1 MQQLVASP
9 SWWHLTRIVRSIT
22 HELSDVWLLS
32 CSQRC
37 TLLLKETKDFL
48 TTRAKKTN
56 DNYYR
61 LQEKLLV
68 SLKPQ
73 HTGRNMQD
81 V

>member
-1 MQQLVASP
+1 M
-9 SWWHLTRIVRSIT
+9 
-22 HELSDVWLLS
+22 
-32 CSQRC
+32 
-37 TLLLKETKDFL
+37 LLKETKDFL

-68 SLKPQ
+68 SLQPQ
-73 HTGRNMQD
+73 HTGRNLQD